1 MANFEYTGITADLRE
16 ADVEGLLEKID
27 STLAGKIAGLA
38 GITDVGADSDYDV
51 TTDAAYTELIIQT
64 QAIMKKKLK

>member
-1 MANFEYTGITADLRE
+1 MANFQYSGITSALRQ

-27 STLAGKIAGLA
+27 ETLAGKIAGLA
-38 GITDVGADSDYDV
+38 GITDVGADGDYDV
-51 TTDAAYTELIIQT
+51 TDDAEYAELIIQT